1 MTLLPHFFR
10 HPHKNDPPSVTG
22 KSAIFLGWNPT
33 NVRFH
38 QPTKAWLHLFVIA
51 NGLILYTAPRM
62 RIRSAGVVGKGGC
75 VGEKVLKI
83 WAIYPQ
89 SPWFSGKLWKI
100 FGIWVCSN
108 DIVLW
113 SSQMHE
119 IITGHHSIV
128 FAIKRT
134 QMVFCTNNSRNLS
147 SKRGWFNQSQD

>member
-1 MTLLPHFFR
+1 MTLLPLFFK

-22 KSAIFLGWNPT
+22 KSAIFMGKSHECPISSTNRPRLGYICSSLPM
-33 NVRFH
+33 
-38 QPTKAWLHLFVIA
+38 AWSFTRHRGSDSF
-51 NGLILYTAPRM
+51 
-62 RIRSAGVVGKGGC
+62 SWSCWKGWLC
-75 VGEKVLKI
+75 WWKSFKI

-89 SPWFSGKLWKI
+89 SPWFSGKLWQI

-108 DIVLW
+108 HIVLW
-113 SSQMHE
+113 PSQMHE
-119 IITGHHSIV
+119 TITGHHSIV